1 MTDVLSGSIGIE
13 VEQRPLRPL
22 RQRGS
27 EQVPESRAK
36 VWRVRVAIAQDAA
49 YLQQRS
55 RCGKPRIPPRK
66 VFLREPKAP
75 SGPRRADYSAIRD
88 IDAREVAGRGRWYEG

>member
-1 MTDVLSGSIGIE
+1 M
-13 VEQRPLRPL
+13 EQRPLRPL
-22 RQRGS
+22 CQRGI
-27 EQVPESRAK
+27 ERVPESRAK